1 MTTPQELGLTRDD
14 ISYIKRLGKELE
26 DKRHI
31 TYTVLYDD
39 IKESFDKREMALE
52 FLKSNNKSLYDEDVF
67 LREDRKAM
75 PKEIEELIIT
85 LSKSL

>member
-1 MTTPQELGLTRDD
+1 MTIPQELGLTRDD
-14 ISYIKRLGKELE
+14 IRYIKKLGKELE

-31 TYTVLYDD
+31 TYTVLYDN
-39 IKESFDKREMALE
+39 IEESFDEREKALK
-52 FLKSNNKSLYDEDVF
+52 FLKSNNKSLYDQDVF